1 VPAPSA
7 FYISSVGADDA
18 ARENFEDL
26 MPWSKPGGEEPP
38 KPEGSNPSDGKRDGG
53 GSPWGSGGKGGSNN
67 GGANKGNPWGA
78 PGGGNPFG
86 GGSGGPD
93 LEALARKAQ
102 EKLRD
107 LVSGDFSPRVLLLI
121 AAAVCALWLASGF
134 YTIDPNQIGLNL
146 VFGRYVGKTL
156 PGLNY
161 NWPEPV
167 GDVLKLNVTD
177 RNSIDIG
184 SLGRADQP
192 GAIEVPEE
200 SLMLTGD
207 ENIAD
212 LKFRV
217 IWQIDPAHPEYFA
230 FNIKNQAETIKA
242 VGESVMSEIV
252 GRTQIQPLLTVAR
265 KVIEPQAQQEMQKV
279 LDSYGAG
286 VEILQV
292 QLLSV
297 DPPPTVISAFRDVT
311 AAQQD
316 RSRFVNEAQG
326 EANSIVP
333 AARGESARILNAAEA
348 YRAQTVA
355 EARGQ
360 AARYTKVFGE
370 YQKAPDVTRER
381 LYLETMERVLG
392 SGDKIILDR
401 SSGATPLLPLAP
413 FATESKPAPGGNP

>member
-1 VPAPSA
+1 
-7 FYISSVGADDA
+7 
-18 ARENFEDL
+18 
-26 MPWSKPGGEEPP
+26 MPWSKSGGEEPP
-38 KPEGSNPSDGKRDGG
+38 KPEGDDPSGGKRDNGRG
-53 GSPWGSGGKGGSNN
+53 PWGPAGQGGSNN
-67 GGANKGNPWGA
+67 GNFWGA
-78 PGGGNPFG
+78 PGGGNKPGGNKPGGNPFG

-93 LEALARKAQ
+93 FEALVRKGQ

-107 LVSGDFSPRVLLLI
+107 LTSGDFSPRVVLLI
-121 AAAVCALWLASGF
+121 AAAVAALWLASGF

-146 VFGRYVGKTL
+146 VFGRYTGKTL

-161 NWPEPV
+161 NWPEPIGAV
-167 GDVLKLNVTD
+167 IKLNVTD

-184 SLGRADQP
+184 ALGRADQP

-217 IWQIDPAHPEYFA
+217 IWQIDPARPENFA

-242 VGESVMSEIV
+242 VAESVMRDIV

-265 KVIEPQAQQEMQKV
+265 KVIEPEAQQAMQKV

-286 VEILQV
+286 VEIIQV

-297 DPPPTVISAFRDVT
+297 DPPPTVIAAFRDVT

-333 AARGESARILNAAEA
+333 NARGEAARILNAAEA

-360 AARYTKVFGE
+360 TARYLKVFGE

-392 SGDKIILDR
+392 AGDKIILDR
-401 SSGATPLLPLAP
+401 NSATMPLLPLAP
-413 FATESKPAPGGNP
+413 LDAGSKSAPGGNP